1 MKKKLTFS
9 AAILSAALLTH
20 AGVLFTENWDF
31 AASSEAELDPT
42 RWVVDDGCFGDGI
55 YSPSFGEFSFGVWAD
70 GTLNFSG
77 ANGDQGYW
85 AGYALRSVPT
95 FSASA
100 DKVLIV
106 ETTRI
111 SHTHTVQADS
121 ATRTGL
127 WLIAP
132 DKSKWLLFADNYGE
146 SNWGFNPYSGTT
158 ADYPVNNPSN
168 VGYDLG
174 VLNGTFASNLRGE
187 LDLKVV
193 ANGSSASMYMR
204 DPYAA
209 DPVWVYG
216 ATVPLNFSENIAV
229 ALGVYTRA
237 PQLGATLGDYVEGS
251 FGPITVTEMD
261 ALYFA
266 KDSLLLES
274 GTTSDVIINVAAS
287 ATPCTVTLTSSDSG
301 IAIPEGAPGGVATI
315 NFAAGETEKAV
326 GITSVGEG
334 LAKFTLSAPE
344 AVWVNN
350 SLAVTIPAAVG
361 VKLEENFESLDPNV
375 WEISTKGYEYAAY
388 PAADVTVDFFG
399 VRDGMLVADN
409 MVGAV
414 NYWGGRSVISKDTFL
429 GSTTTSLKVTAD
441 LAYMT
446 HEAGVSTC
454 ANLVLRNADS
464 SKFFALRL
472 NRGEG
477 GWQYNTAMGASG
489 TKPSAW
495 AALNDDQAHT
505 MELVYNGTTMTMYVD
520 GISGGTV
527 NWVCNDPMFVELGI
541 YAREAGAK
549 GSGAFESVV
558 VENIQNELPQ
568 GSVAPTTVRA
578 FPQFNNLL
586 AVTIPEYATLSGD
599 VELTLSSS
607 DPEVATPEVATL
619 TFLQDGETTQFVNIL
634 ALNAGTTTISF
645 TSPNVEW
652 LVVPDVTV
660 NAYAEFAILVADDF
674 SGAAID
680 TAVWEQVSR
689 PAAGGISKDLNFWI
703 ENNELLGYFVCE
715 KGDHAVETQQ
725 IRESFSPTPE
735 NPVIIEYTQ
744 GPIGGV
750 GAVLVALGAVIDLNS
765 DTACAFGYSRGDI
778 SGWNAYPG
786 YSFTTD
792 SRPSAYRQDRFLDNG
807 YHKVR
812 LVADGSTVR
821 HYVDD
826 VYGGSMPWV
835 TDQLTFALGGNAY
848 KINNQVE
855 FSFSD
860 VKVYGTPTIVVD
872 SSPINLLEGSDTLE
886 ITVPTIALM
895 EGVTLTLTIDDPSI
909 ATFDSGASKTL
920 VLGYGST
927 NEQLVTVNKVNA
939 GSTFI
944 TIENDLGIPMTADTV
959 QVLAANPGELLFEDF
974 FMEAEVSPAD
984 WSQDNRSWEA
994 SNTNADGEL
1003 FVTTGW
1009 GVVLDYTLT
1018 VNYWGGTAFW
1028 TQKGYSASR
1037 VDPLTY
1043 VVDRNSMSYNS
1054 GATGARSAIL
1064 IRNGDGSKWIQVAES
1079 LDDTSYKGWVYNHY
1093 TLKASGGGIQMPVLN
1108 ELFADRG
1115 EHIVKLLV
1123 NGETV
1128 EIYVD
1133 EVLGATLD
1141 FPVEEDIHFGFGLYT
1156 RAAGD
1161 TASTTFMST
1170 KIYGSEN
1177 PAINPPVIR
1186 SQPAD
1191 QFAGLGQSVSFR
1203 VAADGKELSYAW
1215 YRDAELIEGAT
1226 SATLTLTGTTIED
1239 QGAYTAVVSN
1249 VSGFASSEPAYLT
1262 LIETQALFDG
1272 FTGPELDAG
1281 LWEGSTRSF
1290 EFGQFPNATGTA
1302 SLELDNALAIDFTLT
1317 ENHWGGVTYYTVDTF
1332 SASPENPVVF
1342 EIDRDSFGYNEGAT
1356 GARCSFIIT
1365 TSDLEYWVNFSDS
1378 IDGSAGY
1385 IGWGSNRKIGQDGD
1399 NDGGRAIVFPSLN
1412 FSPLND
1418 KGAHTVKIIA
1428 DGQTATL
1435 YVDDYAGTPILFPFS
1450 ENIRFGIGVFTRAVP
1465 DNGWAVF
1472 RNASVWTDAESGPVE
1487 APVLAFAIEDGKLVL
1502 RWAVSS
1508 NAMLEVSPQASG
1520 GLWTHAGVAEIKDG
1534 TWYYEVPLSSGA
1546 GYYRL
1551 VAE

>member
-1 MKKKLTFS
+1 MKKKLIFS
-9 AAILSAALLTH
+9 TAILSAALLSH

-31 AASSEAELDPT
+31 VAASEAELDPA

-55 YSPSFGEFSFGVWAD
+55 YSPCFGDFSFGIWGD

-106 ETTRI
+106 ETKRI
-111 SHTHTVQADS
+111 SHTHTVQEGS

-204 DPYAA
+204 DPNAA
-209 DPVWVYG
+209 EPVWVYG

-315 NFAAGETEKAV
+315 NFAAGETEKTV

-344 AVWVNN
+344 SVWVNN

-361 VKLEENFESLDPNV
+361 VKLEENFETLNPNV

-399 VRDGMLVADN
+399 VRDGMLAADN
-409 MVGAV
+409 MVATV

-541 YAREAGAK
+541 YAREAGAA
-549 GSGAFESVV
+549 GSGAFESVL

-568 GSVAPTTVRA
+568 GSVAPATVRA

-586 AVTIPEYATLSGD
+586 AVTVPEYATLGGD

-607 DPEVATPEVATL
+607 DPSIATPEVATL
-619 TFLQDGETTQFVNIL
+619 TFLQDGEATQFVNIL
-634 ALNAGTTTISF
+634 AHGAGTATISF
-645 TSPNVEW
+645 ASPNVEW
-652 LVVPDVTV
+652 LTVPNVTV
-660 NAYAEFAILVADDF
+660 NAYAEPSIMVADDF

-680 TAVWEQVSR
+680 TALWQQVSR
-689 PAAGGISKDLNFWI
+689 PAAGGTSRDLNFWI
-703 ENNELLGYFVCE
+703 ESKELLGYFVCE

-725 IRESFSPTPE
+725 IKDQFFPTADSP
-735 NPVIIEYTQ
+735 VVFEYIQ
-744 GPIGGV
+744 GPLGGV
-750 GAVLVALGAVIDLNS
+750 GSVVVALGAVIDLNNN
-765 DTACAFGYSRGDI
+765 TACAFGYSRGDI

-792 SRPSAYRQDRFLDNG
+792 SRPSAYRQNRFLDNG

-835 TDQLTFALGGNAY
+835 TDRITFALGGDAY

-855 FSFSD
+855 FSFGD
-860 VKVYGTPTIVVD
+860 AKVYGTPTIAVTD
-872 SSPINLLEGSDTLE
+872 KALNLINGTDT
-886 ITVPTIALM
+886 INFTVPSVAIAQ
-895 EGVTLTLTIDDPSI
+895 GVTITLTVEDPSI
-909 ATFDSGASKTL
+909 ATFDSGAVKTINI
-920 VLGYGST
+920 GPGSPADYV
-927 NEQLVTVNKVNA
+927 VTVSKVNA
-939 GSTFI
+939 GKTFV
-944 TIENDLGIPMTADTV
+944 TIENDLGILMTVDTLEL
-959 QVLAANPGELLFEDF
+959 LAPNAGATLFEDF
-974 FMEAEVSPAD
+974 FTGPDISPTH
-984 WSQDNRSWEA
+984 WSQDNGSWEGH
-994 SNTNADGEL
+994 ADATGEL
-1003 FVTTGW
+1003 IVTPGW
-1009 GVVLDYTLT
+1009 GVILDYTLT

-1028 TQKGYSASR
+1028 TQKSYKASQI
-1037 VDPLTY
+1037 DPLSF
-1043 VVDRNSMSYNS
+1043 VVDRNYFSYS
-1054 GATGARSAIL
+1054 EGSTGARCAIL
-1064 IRNGDGSKWIQVAES
+1064 IRNGSGSRWIQIAES
-1079 LDDTSYKGWVYNHY
+1079 LDDSGYKGWVYNHY
-1093 TLKASGGGIQMPVLN
+1093 ELKATGGGIQMPVLN

-1115 EHIVKLLV
+1115 EHVVKLV
-1123 NGETV
+1123 ADGDTV
-1128 EIYVD
+1128 SIYVD
-1133 EVLGATLD
+1133 DVLGEVLPFA
-1141 FPVEEDIHFGFGLYT
+1141 VEEDIHFGFGLYT

-1161 TASTTFMST
+1161 SASTCFMSA
-1170 KIYGSEN
+1170 IILGSGE
-1177 PAINPPVIR
+1177 PAPNPPVILVQPP
-1186 SQPAD
+1186 SQ
-1191 QFAGLGQSVSFR
+1191 FSGVGQPVSFG
-1203 VAADGKELSYAW
+1203 VHASGQELSYAW
-1215 YRDAELIEGAT
+1215 YKDGELLEGET
-1226 SATLTLTGTTIED
+1226 SASITLPSASEADLGEY
-1239 QGAYTAVVSN
+1239 QVVVSN
-1249 VSGFASSEPAYLT
+1249 VSGFVRSESVYLS
-1262 LIETQALFDG
+1262 LVENQRFFDS
-1272 FTGPELDAG
+1272 FIGPELDAG
-1281 LWEGSTRSF
+1281 LWEGSTRPF
-1290 EFGQFPNATGTA
+1290 EYSLYPAATGTA
-1302 SLELDNALAIDFTLT
+1302 NLELDNALAIDFTLS
-1317 ENHWGGVTYYTVDTF
+1317 ENYWGGVAYYTIDTF
-1332 SASPENPVVF
+1332 NVSPENPAIF

-1356 GARCSFIIT
+1356 GARCSFIVT

-1399 NDGGRAIVFPSLN
+1399 NDGGRAVVFPSLN
-1412 FSPLND
+1412 FAPLND
-1418 KGAHTVKIIA
+1418 KGAHTVKVVA

-1435 YVDDYAGTPILFPFS
+1435 YVDGYAGTPILFPFS
-1450 ENIRFGIGVFTRAVP
+1450 EDIRFGIGVFTRQIP
-1465 DNGWAVF
+1465 DNGWAIF
-1472 RNASVWTDAESGPVE
+1472 RNASVWVDEGAPPVE
-1487 APVLAFAIEDGKLVL
+1487 TPVLAFAVEDGKLIL

-1508 NAMLEVSPQASG
+1508 GAALEVSPQASG
-1520 GLWTHAGVAEIKDG
+1520 GLWTHAGLPEIKDG
-1534 TWYYEVPLSSGA
+1534 TWYYEVPLSA
-1546 GYYRL
+1546 DAAYYRL